1 MQDHP
6 LVAAFK
12 ERPRVEWRRLM
23 VACGEFLAQP
33 GLAELIRTRPTLGT
47 WDDHDFGAN
56 DSDATKVDR
65 ETIRQVFT
73 EYRALQSFGENG
85 EGIYTSFRRGPVEV
99 FLIDARYFSQ
109 AGPSPVDPTK
119 PTLLGRQ
126 QWEWLKRSLAG

>member
-1 MQDHP
+1 
-6 LVAAFK
+6 
-12 ERPRVEWRRLM
+12 M